1 MEKLILEI
9 KNIVKNYPR
18 YDEVTFDEKENI
30 IVKKKIIEADKN
42 IDRITELVKKLLK
55 CLKKQP

>member
-9 KNIVKNYPR
+9 KNIVKNHPR

-30 IVKKKIIEADKN
+30 IVKKKVIQTDKN
-42 IDRITELVKKLLK
+42 IDRITELVKKLLRDDIK
-55 CLKKQP
+55 